1 MKEKTHISL
10 DVTHTTLAV
19 LFIGVLIAASFWI
32 LRPFLTSIIWA
43 ALIVIATW
51 PLLESLEAR
60 IAKKRGLT
68 VAIMTLVILLIV
80 LVPVTL
86 AVITIV
92 GNAENIAAK
101 IKSLVSITLSSSP
114 PQWLE
119 RIPLR
124 GEKLAAQWREFAA
137 LSPDERTSLV
147 TPYART
153 ILQWFVAQAGSIG
166 MTMLQF
172 LLTTIIAA
180 IMYAKGEVVRSGVL
194 SFARRLAGQQGE
206 DVALLAAK
214 AVRGVALGVVL
225 TALIQTAL
233 GGIGL
238 FITGVP
244 AAALLTAVMFMLC
257 LAQIG
262 PALVLVPAII
272 WLYWQGSA
280 LWGTILVVFTVL
292 ALTIDNVVRPVLIKK
307 GADLPLLLIFAGV
320 IGGLIAFG
328 VIGLF
333 VGPVMLAVTYTLL
346 KVWVAGSVQEER
358 EGSDAT

>member
-1 MKEKTHISL
+1 MKEKTQRSL

-32 LRPFLTSIIWA
+32 LRPFLMSIIWA

-51 PLLESLEAR
+51 PVLESLEAR
-60 IAKKRGLT
+60 IVKKRGFA

-80 LVPVTL
+80 LIPLTL
-86 AVITIV
+86 AIRTIV
-92 GNAENIAAK
+92 VNAEDIAAR
-101 IKSLVSITLSSSP
+101 IRSLVSINIPPP
-114 PQWLE
+114 PQALE
-119 RIPLR
+119 HVPLE
-124 GEKLAAQWREFAA
+124 GEKLAARWREFAA
-137 LSPDERTSLV
+137 LSPEERTARV
-147 TPYART
+147 TPYVRT
-153 ILQWFVAQAGSIG
+153 GIQWFVAKAGG
-166 MTMLQF
+166 FGLTMLNF

-194 SFARRLAGQQGE
+194 SFARRLAGPQGE
-206 DVALLAAK
+206 EVALLAAK

-244 AAALLTAVMFMLC
+244 TAALLTAVMFMLC

-272 WLYWQGSA
+272 WLYWQGDA

-346 KVWVAGSVQEER
+346 KVWVTGSVQEEAA
-358 EGSDAT
+358 GSNSE

>member
-1 MKEKTHISL
+1 MKEKTTITL

-32 LRPFLTSIIWA
+32 LLPFLTSIIWA

-51 PLLESLEAR
+51 PVLESLETR
-60 IAKKRGLT
+60 IVKKRGIA

-86 AVITIV
+86 AVVTIV
-92 GNAENIAAK
+92 GNAENIATR
-101 IKSLVSITLSSSP
+101 IRSLVSINLPSP

-119 RIPLR
+119 HIPLR
-124 GEKLAAQWREFAA
+124 GEKLAAQWREYAA

-153 ILQWFVAQAGSIG
+153 VMQWFVAKAGSIG

-172 LLTTIIAA
+172 LLTTIIAS
-180 IMYAKGEVVRSGVL
+180 ILYAKGEVVRSGVL
-194 SFARRLAGQQGE
+194 RFARRLAGQQGE
-206 DVALLAAK
+206 EVTLLAGK

-244 AAALLTAVMFMLC
+244 AATLLTAVMFMLC

-262 PALVLVPAII
+262 PALVLVPALI

-292 ALTIDNVVRPVLIKK
+292 ALTIDNVVRPILIKK

-333 VGPVMLAVTYTLL
+333 IGPVMLAVTYTLL
-346 KVWVAGSVQEER
+346 KAWVAGSVQEER
-358 EGSDAT
+358 EGSDSV

>member
-1 MKEKTHISL
+1 MKDKTPITR

-19 LFIGVLIAASFWI
+19 LFIGVLIAATFWI
-32 LRPFLTSIIWA
+32 LRPFLMSIIWA

-51 PLLESLEAR
+51 PVLERLEAR
-60 IAKKRGLT
+60 VTKKRGLA
-68 VAIMTLVILLIV
+68 VAIMTVVILLIV
-80 LVPVTL
+80 LIPLTL
-86 AVITIV
+86 AVRTIV
-92 GNAENIAAK
+92 VNAEDIASRV
-101 IKSLVSITLSSSP
+101 KSLASLTIPSP

-119 RIPLR
+119 HIPLQ
-124 GEKLAAQWREFAA
+124 GKKLAARWSELAA
-137 LSPDERTSLV
+137 LSPEERSSLV
-147 TPYART
+147 TPYARKL
-153 ILQWFVAQAGSIG
+153 IEWFVAEAGSFG
-166 MTMLQF
+166 MTMLYF

-194 SFARRLAGQQGE
+194 SFARRLAGSQGE
-206 DVALLAAK
+206 EVALLAAK

-262 PALVLVPAII
+262 PALVLIPAII
-272 WLYWQGSA
+272 WLYWKGSA
-280 LWGTILVVFTVL
+280 LWGTILLIFTIL
-292 ALTIDNVVRPVLIKK
+292 ALTIDNVVRPILIKK

-333 VGPVMLAVTYTLL
+333 IGPVMLAVTYTLL
-346 KVWVAGSVQEER
+346 KAWVTGDVKEDAAGPSIE
-358 EGSDAT
+358 